1 MRCSIRPTACCCTA
15 TRWQPCC
22 AVWASSTSGRIASAA
37 HSPRASARA
46 ASTWSASSKSAAQQR
61 RWTEE
66 QINGL
71 LGLLQEHAGYLYAH
85 GHALA
90 LAQHVLTQACAKV
103 NPETAA
109 AFFCDVLNNGGSA
122 HYGLGAAVEEAR
134 RWGVVMLG
142 PCVNR
147 STDRFAV
154 ENDALES
161 VTPEGKGQQS
171 VGAIRVP
178 LTAIRGLGAE
188 AARHIIAMRTAFG
201 PFTSLLD
208 FRQRIERGML
218 DRRGLLALIKLG
230 AFDFTAL
237 PRAQLAMAEQVYS
250 ATADLLL
257 ASDRHPAAIAPLEE
271 GLTEL
276 VVRAGGALEWPP
288 EVLAADE
295 LAYLGFYVGSDLH
308 KHAMRIAEEFST
320 IDIAQLGGHPH
331 NAPVS
336 IAGLVTSLRVRQT
349 KKGEEMAWLSISD
362 ASGSV
367 SCAIFPN
374 AYQRLGQPAVLREGA
389 FLVARGRL
397 AHEEAT
403 GTNVWVDTHYC
414 PIRGRR
420 PPACARHRC
429 RPPGGSGAEP
439 DAGARPRRPRDTR
452 T

>member
-1 MRCSIRPTACCCTA
+1 
-15 TRWQPCC
+15 
-22 AVWASSTSGRIASAA
+22 
-37 HSPRASARA
+37 
-46 ASTWSASSKSAAQQR
+46 
-61 RWTEE
+61 
-66 QINGL
+66 
-71 LGLLQEHAGYLYAH
+71 
-85 GHALA
+85 
-90 LAQHVLTQACAKV
+90 VLTQACAKV

-109 AFFCDVLNNGGSA
+109 AFFADVLNNGGSA

-154 ENDALES
+154 ENDAFES
-161 VTPEGKGQQS
+161 VTPDGKGQQS
-171 VGAIRVP
+171 VGAIRLP
-178 LTAIRGLGAE
+178 LTAIRGIGAE

-208 FRQRIERGML
+208 FRQRIERGLL

-276 VVRAGGALEWPP
+276 VGRAAGALEWPP

-295 LAYLGFYVGSDLH
+295 LAYLGFYVLGRVSRVILGLATGMRCGSAPPFGLH
-308 KHAMRIAEEFST
+308 RLEAHGSEPGEDSVPVNVVTAFPVTRS
-320 IDIAQLGGHPH
+320 ID
-331 NAPVS
+331 
-336 IAGLVTSLRVRQT
+336 
-349 KKGEEMAWLSISD
+349 
-362 ASGSV
+362 
-367 SCAIFPN
+367 
-374 AYQRLGQPAVLREGA
+374 AVLVP
-389 FLVARGRL
+389 LPL
-397 AHEEAT
+397 APL
-403 GTNVWVDTHYC
+403 Y
-414 PIRGRR
+414 R
-420 PPACARHRC
+420 PV
-429 RPPGGSGAEP
+429 PPV
-439 DAGARPRRPRDTR
+439 T

>member
-1 MRCSIRPTACCCTA
+1 VLDPTHGVLLYGDQVAA
-15 TRWQPCC
+15 LLGALGFQYE
-22 AVWASSTSGRIASAA
+22 WADGFRRALAMGQRARRIDME
-37 HSPRASARA
+37 REL
-46 ASTWSASSKSAAQQR
+46 KSAAQQR
-61 RWTEE
+61 RWTDE
-66 QINGL
+66 QINAL
-71 LGLLQEHAGYLYAH
+71 LGLRQEHAGYLYAH

-147 STDRFAV
+147 STDRFDV
-154 ENDALES
+154 DNDALEGL
-161 VTPEGKGQQS
+161 TPEVKGQQS

-178 LTAIRGLGAE
+178 LNAIRGIGTE

-276 VVRAGGALEWPP
+276 VLRAAGVGEWPP

-374 AYQRLGQPAVLREGA
+374 AYARLGQPAVLREGA

-397 AHEEAT
+397 AHEEAS
-403 GTNVWVDTHYC
+403 GTNVWIDSIIALSGIGAHLRALATAVDHQAD
-414 PIRGRR
+414 R
-420 PPACARHRC
+420 AR
-429 RPPGGSGAEP
+429 A
-439 DAGARPRRPRDTR
+439 
-452 T
+452 

>member
-1 MRCSIRPTACCCTA
+1 VAAFLRGLGFAYEWADRFRRALA
-15 TRWQPCC
+15 TGHR
-22 AVWASSTSGRIASAA
+22 ARRIDME
-37 HSPRASARA
+37 REL
-46 ASTWSASSKSAAQQR
+46 KSAAQQR
-61 RWTEE
+61 RWNEE

-90 LAQHVLTQACAKV
+90 LAQHVLTQVCAKV

-109 AFFCDVLNNGGSA
+109 PFFCDVLNNGGSA

-134 RWGVVMLG
+134 RWCVVMLG

-161 VTPEGKGQQS
+161 TTPEGKAKQS

-178 LTAIRGLGAE
+178 LNAIRGIGAE

-208 FRQRIERGML
+208 FRQRIERGVL

-276 VVRAGGALEWPP
+276 VVRAAGALEWPP

-295 LAYLGFYVGSDLH
+295 LAYLGFYTVGRVSPVIIGRWWCLNGRPDRWQRAVAGRLMVVSHAHWAADLVPRQLSH
-308 KHAMRIAEEFST
+308 LARGMCRWERPGKAPRLRWQSLDKLF
-320 IDIAQLGGHPH
+320 DIAGNNPFPAMPLRSHSDP
-331 NAPVS
+331 
-336 IAGLVTSLRVRQT
+336 SLP
-349 KKGEEMAWLSISD
+349 
-362 ASGSV
+362 GS
-367 SCAIFPN
+367 P
-374 AYQRLGQPAVLREGA
+374 
-389 FLVARGRL
+389 
-397 AHEEAT
+397 
-403 GTNVWVDTHYC
+403 
-414 PIRGRR
+414 
-420 PPACARHRC
+420 
-429 RPPGGSGAEP
+429 
-439 DAGARPRRPRDTR
+439 GARPIDRTTQRKPRSSRPPPGRTGKGQSRRKAPPDDGCGLNQPGANRNNG
-452 T
+452 